1 MIEMALIKC
10 PECGKE
16 ISDKATKCPNCG
28 ISFINTCLIKM
39 KISVVVFI
47 ISIIVIIGCSIYI
60 SNNKVDAA
68 KERLDNF
75 TRIGTEY
82 YKEDNEL
89 KLTSKINL
97 SKNIRIGAIS
107 IMIISLMGTIIFYN
121 TYNKNKSNR
130 IPTQDESVQG

>member
-47 ISIIVIIGCSIYI
+47 ISIIVIIGCSLYI
-60 SNNKVDAA
+60 SNNEVDAA
-68 KERLDNF
+68 KESLDNF

-121 TYNKNKSNR
+121 TYNKNKSYR
-130 IPTQDESVQG
+130 ISIEDESIQS

>member
-28 ISFINTCLIKM
+28 INFINTCLIKM

-47 ISIIVIIGCSIYI
+47 ISIIVIIGCSLYI

-130 IPTQDESVQG
+130 IPTKDE

>member
-1 MIEMALIKC
+1 MALIKC

>member
-1 MIEMALIKC
+1 MSEMALIKC

-16 ISDKATKCPNCG
+16 ISEKATKCPNCG

-121 TYNKNKSNR
+121 TYNKNKSN
-130 IPTQDESVQG
+130 